1 MASAAAELTVGPAI
15 ELWLGFAPA
24 PPLAAGVLEL
34 AQADSFAIFDAMR
47 SAGVADVRRVGVLC
61 SAPPHV
67 AAARA
72 AGAGAVVAVGDGKA
86 LSAAAPDALVAP
98 HELDALVA
106 ARYGAD
112 GSQRRLVLLNPG
124 PALTSDAVKR
134 AAAGADVC
142 HREPE
147 FRELDR
153 RIRSKLRTLAG
164 VGPDWTIALL
174 SGSGTSANEATLRAA
189 VRPGQRLLVVVNGVY
204 GERLREAARRAGI
217 DTVSVEGGWTEPID
231 VARVADALAAEDALD
246 ALAVVHHETTTGL
259 LNPLAE
265 LARTAAAAGV
275 RTVVDAISS
284 FGVEEITLGDG
295 IDYMTC
301 TSNKCLHG
309 LPGAAF
315 VLVSPA
321 GARRA
326 RSVEPSSVA
335 LDLCAYLDVDASGS
349 PPFTPAIPALA
360 ALDVALDHVLVEGI
374 AGRRARYAER
384 CAIVDAA
391 FERLGLEQ
399 LVAAPARSHSIRS
412 VRLPNGVSFAALH
425 ERLRAAGFVIYA
437 GQGALAAQIFRV
449 ACMGELE
456 PSDLHDFVA
465 ALERALAELGA

>member
-1 MASAAAELTVGPAI
+1 MATATDLATRPAV
-15 ELWLGFAPA
+15 EVWLGFSPT

-34 AQADSFAIFDAMR
+34 ALADPFAIFEAMR
-47 SAGVADVRRVGVLC
+47 SAGVADVRKVGVLC
-61 SAPPHV
+61 STPLHV

-72 AGAGAVVAVGDGKA
+72 AGAGAVVAVGDAEA
-86 LSAAAPDALVAP
+86 LSAAAPDALVAAD
-98 HELDALVA
+98 ELDALVA

-124 PALTSDAVKR
+124 PALTSEAVKR
-134 AAAGADVC
+134 AAGGTDVC

-147 FRELDR
+147 FRELDG
-153 RIRSKLRTLAG
+153 RIRSKLRALADA
-164 VGPDWTIALL
+164 GPDWTIALL

-189 VRPGQRLLVVVNGVY
+189 VRPGKRLLVVVNGVY
-204 GERLREAARRAGI
+204 GERLREAAQRAGI
-217 DTVSVEGGWTEPID
+217 ETISVEGGWTEPID
-231 VARVADALAAEDALD
+231 VARVADALVREDALD
-246 ALAVVHHETTTGL
+246 TLAVVHHETTTGL

-265 LARTAAAAGV
+265 LARAAAAAGV

-284 FGVEEITLGDG
+284 FGVEEIALDDG
-295 IDYMTC
+295 IDFLTC

-315 VLVSPA
+315 VLVSP
-321 GARRA
+321 GGGRRA

-335 LDLCAYLDVDASGS
+335 LDLCAYLDVDVSGS

-360 ALDVALDHVLVEGI
+360 ALDVALDRTLVEGI

-391 FERLGLEQ
+391 FARLGLEQ
-399 LVAAPARSHSIRS
+399 IVEAPARSHSIRS
-412 VRLPNGVSFAALH
+412 VRLPDGVSFATLH
-425 ERLRAAGFVIYA
+425 DRLRAAGFVIYA
-437 GQGALAAQIFRV
+437 GQGPLAAEVFRV

-456 PSDLHDFVA
+456 PSDLHGFVA

>member
-1 MASAAAELTVGPAI
+1 MATAPELATQPAI
-15 ELWLGFAPA
+15 EVWLGFAPS
-24 PPLAAGVLEL
+24 PPLAGVVEVE
-34 AQADSFAIFDAMR
+34 QGDSFAIFDAMR
-47 SAGVADVRRVGVLC
+47 SAGIADVRKVGVLC
-61 SAPPHV
+61 STPPHV

-72 AGAGAVVAVGDGKA
+72 AGAGAVVAVGDAKT
-86 LSAAAPDALVAP
+86 LSAAAPDALFAP

-134 AAAGADVC
+134 AAAGTDVC

-147 FRELDR
+147 FLALDR
-153 RIRSKLRTLAG
+153 RIRSKLRRVAG
-164 VGPDWTIALL
+164 VGAEWSIALL
-174 SGSGTSANEATLRAA
+174 SGSGTSANEAALRVA
-189 VRPGQRLLVVVNGVY
+189 VRPGRRLLAVVNGVY
-204 GERLREAARRAGI
+204 GERLRETARRAGI
-217 DTVSVEGGWTEPID
+217 ETVSVEGPWTRPID
-231 VARVADALAAEDALD
+231 VARVWDALAADAGLD

-265 LARTAAAAGV
+265 LASAAAATGV
-275 RTVVDAISS
+275 STVVDAISS
-284 FGVEEITLGDG
+284 FGVEEIALGDG
-295 IDYMTC
+295 IDFLTC

-321 GARRA
+321 GGRRA

-335 LDLCAYLDVDASGS
+335 LDLCAYLEVDASGS
-349 PPFTPAIPALA
+349 PPFTPAVPALA
-360 ALDVALDHVLVEGI
+360 SLDVALDHVLVEGI

-412 VRLPNGVSFAALH
+412 VRLPDGVSFAALH

-437 GQGALAAQIFRV
+437 GQGALAPEIFRV

-456 PSDLHDFVA
+456 PSDMHGFVA
-465 ALERALAELGA
+465 ALERALTELGA